1 MSMWERHLLSM
12 YQQWQQGNEDYL
24 YRYMDFVEYV
34 AQQQN
39 TPVDAVMRELQKY
52 YWFKRPSQ
60 QN

>member
-1 MSMWERHLLSM
+1 MWERHLLSM

-24 YRYMDFVEYV
+24 YRYMDFAEYV

-39 TPVDAVMRELQKY
+39 TTVDAVMRELQKY
-52 YWFKRPSQ
+52 YWFKRPGQ